1 MKKSDFP
8 EFKAL
13 LKGLRARLQGDVEQL
28 TDEALGSNRQDGGGE
43 SKSPTHMAELGSDT
57 FEQDFALS
65 LVENEQETLVEI
77 RAALKRI
84 EEGTFGACE
93 GCVQEGKSEARA
105 IVPKARLRAI
115 PWARNCVECER
126 KREEFD

>member
-13 LKGLRARLQGDVEQL
+13 LKGLRARLQGDVAQL
-28 TDEALGSNRQDGGGE
+28 TDEALGSNRQNGGGE

-77 RAALKRI
+77 KAALKRI

-93 GCVQEGKSEARA
+93 GCVEEGKSPARA

-115 PWARNCVECER
+115 PYARNCVECER

>member
-8 EFKAL
+8 EFKVL
-13 LKGLRARLQGDVEQL
+13 LVGLRARLQGDVEQL
-28 TDEALGSNRQDGGGE
+28 TDEALGSNRQNGGGE
-43 SKSPTHMAELGSDT
+43 SKSPTHMAELGSDS

-93 GCVQEGKSEARA
+93 GCVEEGKSAARA

>member
-1 MKKSDFP
+1 M
-8 EFKAL
+8 
-13 LKGLRARLQGDVEQL
+13 GLRARLQGDVEQL
-28 TDEALGSNRQDGGGE
+28 TDEALGSNRQNGGGE

-84 EEGTFGACE
+84 EEGTFGCCE
-93 GCVQEGKSEARA
+93 GCVEEGKSPARA

-115 PWARNCVECER
+115 PYARNCVECER